1 MGMSSDSDWL
11 IILLLLIP
19 TSTMWFSPDSPYN
32 CDSDSLALAREDHL
46 YRGGTSGRVQGVC
59 PPPPTPD
66 PRDDLWLSNTT
77 GVRQNMQ
84 ICMIRILSSS
94 HYVIA

>member
-46 YRGGTSGRVQGVC
+46 YRGRTSGRVQGVC
-59 PPPPTPD
+59 PPPTPD

>member
-19 TSTMWFSPDSPYN
+19 TSTMPFSLDSPYN
-32 CDSDSLALAREDHL
+32 CDSDSLALAKEDHL
-46 YRGGTSGRVQGVC
+46 YRDGTRGRVQGVC
-59 PPPPTPD
+59 PPTPH

-77 GVRQNMQ
+77 GVLQNTQ
-84 ICMIRILSSS
+84 ICMICILSSS